1 MKKIVTIG
9 IYKITSPSGKIY
21 IGQGVNIEHRW
32 ECYKGLHCKTQTK
45 LYNSFLKHGV
55 ENHNFEI
62 IHTCKEEEL
71 NDLEIYYINFYN
83 TFNTEHGLNLREGGN
98 SGGRLS
104 DETKKKQSEAKIGK
118 PQSIESVQKRIKSNT
133 GKKRSKEFV
142 MRFSGENNPSY
153 GKRGKDSPNY
163 KKIHSKETILRM
175 CKAQSNR
182 SEETIKKS
190 SESKMGEKNPNYGKS
205 PSVDTRK
212 KLSDSVKLYWENIR
226 QERLTMTF

>member
-1 MKKIVTIG
+1 MEKINTIG

-45 LYNSFLKHGV
+45 LYHSFLKHGV
-55 ENHNFEI
+55 ENHVFQI
-62 IHTCKEEEL
+62 IHICKEEEL
-71 NDLEIYYINFYN
+71 NDLEIYYVKFYN
-83 TFNTEHGLNLREGGN
+83 TFNTTHGLNLREGGN
-98 SGGRLS
+98 SGGRHS

-163 KKIHSKETILRM
+163 GKVKSKETILKMRE
-175 CKAQSNR
+175 AQSNR
-182 SEETIKKS
+182 SKETRKKS
-190 SESKMGEKNPNYGKS
+190 SESKMGENNPCYGKS
-205 PSVDTRK
+205 PSVETK
-212 KLSDSVKLYWENIR
+212 IKLSNSAKLYWENIR
-226 QERLTMTF
+226 QERLTMIF